1 MKNRPLA
8 LVEYSLI
15 AIFFIAFYS
24 WAVAAPRA
32 VGAPPDS
39 VVVPGLRQ
47 SVEVLTD
54 RWGVPHVYA
63 AHTDDLFFA
72 QGYIAAKERLFQL
85 DLWRRRGLG
94 RLAQALGPRYVEQDR
109 AARLF
114 LYRGDL
120 AHEWR
125 SYGDGAQRTAERFT
139 AGINA
144 FIDQTR
150 QDPRHLPLEFTLL
163 GYRPEHWDASDVV
176 RIRSHG
182 LFRNLQ
188 SEVARA
194 SVACKAHLG
203 VDRLRQPLEP
213 AWQTQIP
220 EGLDPCLPPDVL
232 QTYQLATQAVR
243 LPEGL
248 RLRPDRSPDP
258 NQRAQVDEP
267 PSEPAP
273 LEGSNAWVVAPSRTG
288 TGRPILASD
297 PHRALTA
304 PSLRM
309 VMHLSAPGLDVI
321 GAGEPALPGISI
333 GHNGRIAFGLTIF
346 AIDQED
352 LYVYQLNPANPNQ
365 YRYQGRWEDFRKV
378 SEPVLVRG
386 GDTTV
391 VSLAFSRHG
400 PIVHTDL
407 ARARAYGVRAAWL
420 EPGMAPYFGSVRYLQ
435 ARDFNAF
442 KSAMRTWGAP
452 AENQVYADTAGNIG
466 WVPGGR
472 SPLRPN
478 WDGLLPVPGDGR
490 YEWAGYLDGDLLP
503 SRFNPGE
510 GWLATANEMNL
521 PGDFNYRQHKPG
533 FEWAGA
539 DRYQR
544 LREVLQAQPRHSLED
559 AQRLQLDEHSL
570 FARRLL
576 ALLAPLQSADP
587 RAQAALQFLRGW
599 NAQETADS
607 PQAALLEVWWSRV
620 LAPSFPY
627 AVLSRAEV
635 AALPGVD
642 SSAVLEALENPSSH
656 WNGNAT
662 ARRDRL
668 LLESL
673 AQAWVHMVQLMGPDP
688 SHWQWG
694 RLHHTL
700 FTHAAA
706 AAANTATAARLQVGP
721 VPRGGSPATPN
732 VSSYDPRSFR
742 QAGGASFRMVLDVG
756 EWDNSVAINAPGQ
769 SGNPDSPHYRDL
781 VELWRSGRYFPLLYT
796 RAAVEKAAQSRL
808 MLTPNGASPGTHGK

>member
-1 MKNRPLA
+1 MNIA
-8 LVEYSLI
+8 YE
-15 AIFFIAFYS
+15 AIFFIAITWVS
-24 WAVAAPRA
+24 PTTATAAPA
-32 VGAPPDS
+32 PTAAPGAQQ

-47 SVEVLTD
+47 PVEVLTD
-54 RWGVPHVYA
+54 RWGVPHLYA
-63 AHTDDLFFA
+63 EHTDDLFFA
-72 QGYIAAKERLFQL
+72 QGYIAARERLFQL

-94 RLAQALGPRYVEQDR
+94 RLAQALGPSFVEQDR

-114 LYRGDL
+114 LYRGDM
-120 AHEWR
+120 AQEWR
-125 SYGDGAQRTAERFT
+125 SYGDGAQRIAERFT

-150 QDPRHLPLEFTLL
+150 EDPSRLPLEFKLL
-163 GYRPEHWDASDVV
+163 RYRPEHWDASDVV

-194 SVACKAHLG
+194 HVACKAHLG
-203 VDRLRQPLEP
+203 VDSLRQLLEP
-213 AWQTQIP
+213 PWQTQLP
-220 EGLDPCLPPDVL
+220 EGLDPCLPADVL
-232 QTYQLATQAVR
+232 HTYQLATQAAR

-248 RLRPDRSPDP
+248 RIPGERTADP
-258 NQRAQVDEP
+258 SQRAQMQ
-267 PSEPAP
+267 SLPADDIAP
-273 LEGSNAWVVAPSRTG
+273 MEGSNAWVVAPSRTS

-333 GHNGRIAFGLTIF
+333 GHNGRVAFGLTIF

-365 YRYQGRWEDFRKV
+365 YRYQGGWEDFRKV
-378 SEPVLVRG
+378 TEPVLVRG
-386 GDTTV
+386 SDTTV
-391 VSLAFSRHG
+391 VSLQFSRHG
-400 PIVHTDL
+400 PVIHTDL
-407 ARARAYGVRAAWL
+407 ARGRAYGVRAAWL
-420 EPGMAPYFGSVRYLQ
+420 EPGMAPYFGSLRYLQ
-435 ARDFNAF
+435 ARDFGAF
-442 KSAMRTWGAP
+442 KASMRTWGAP

-472 SPLRPN
+472 SPIRTN

-490 YEWAGYLDGDLLP
+490 FEWAGYLDGDLLP
-503 SRFNPGE
+503 SRFNPTE

-521 PGDFNYRQHKPG
+521 PRTFDYRQHKPG
-533 FEWAGA
+533 FEWAGS

-544 LREVLQAQPRHSLED
+544 LRQVLQAQSRHSLED
-559 AQRLQLDEHSL
+559 AQRLQLDEVSL
-570 FARRLL
+570 FAQRLL
-576 ALLAPLQSADP
+576 ALLAPLQSTDA

-599 NAQETADS
+599 NGEESADS
-607 PQAALLEVWWSRV
+607 PQAAFLEVWWSRV
-620 LAPSFPY
+620 LAPIFPY
-627 AVLSRAEV
+627 AVLNRAEV
-635 AALPGVD
+635 AALRAVD
-642 SSAVLEALENPSSH
+642 GSAVLQALENPAQRF
-656 WNGNAT
+656 GPQGAE
-662 ARRDRL
+662 RRDRL
-668 LLESL
+668 LLETL
-673 AQAWVHMVQLMGPDP
+673 AQAWAYMVQLLGPDP
-688 SHWQWG
+688 QQWQWG
-694 RLHHTL
+694 RLHHTV

-706 AAANTATAARLQVGP
+706 AVANTATAAALQVGP
-721 VPRGGSPATPN
+721 VPRGGGPATPN
-732 VSSYDPRSFR
+732 VSSYDPRNFR

-781 VELWRSGRYFPLLYT
+781 VELWRSGRYFPLLYS

-808 MLTPNGASPGTHGK
+808 MLTPSGASQGTRGK